1 MTGHAADRQD
11 QPLFPRGAEEVRW
24 ALDWETGKSPP
35 WEFGFKNT
43 GRPGLSQCLRVVEE
57 FKPAQVQ
64 RPLRVLAS
72 GGSANNHIQPW
83 SEGLLTSL
91 ALYPT
96 LWKSLL
102 CYSAGVLFCAVTDSV
117 EGPKLSLGRRVKGE
131 SRVPSLKVW
140 VKMAEGTNSQGQLCP
155 EDSVLW
161 RAALWWPNKEVGGPE
176 GC

>member
-1 MTGHAADRQD
+1 MMGHAADGQD
-11 QPLFPRGAEEVRW
+11 QPLFPCGAEEVGLR
-24 ALDWETGKSPP
+24 LGDRKKSSLGV
-35 WEFGFKNT
+35 WFQNT

-140 VKMAEGTNSQGQLCP
+140 VKMAEGTDSQGQLCP